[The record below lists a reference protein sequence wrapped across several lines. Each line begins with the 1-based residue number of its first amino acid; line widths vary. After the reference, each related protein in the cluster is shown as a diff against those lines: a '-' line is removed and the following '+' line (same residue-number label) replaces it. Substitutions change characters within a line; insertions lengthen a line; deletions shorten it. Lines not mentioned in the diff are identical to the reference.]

1 MVLIADKD
9 KIYFKLKET
18 NLKRAWLDTSGATHE
33 LKANTTE
40 ASYAIAMNIAK
51 KTKTSYHRRDPH

>member
-1 MVLIADKD
+1 MVLVADKD

-51 KTKTSYHRRDPH
+51 KKNLIP